1 MSENQSSDNPTPE
14 NQILENTAAENL
26 MPRPEP
32 GEVSVTVLPDETSNS
47 DETKSE
53 ENSGSTVRSN
63 SASRVR
69 SASKVSSSSASKVK
83 TTIDEALN
91 DYYKLKSKYESDYQE
106 KYIKPILRSTDKSK
120 REKRL
125 EYQKLPKA
133 ECVNCKRN
141 VGTIFTIEIDSTEY
155 SRTFIATCGDLD
167 DPCPLDINF
176 DYTFRNEL
184 NKEIF
189 DADHDINEIKNKI
202 IIDKNNMM
210 FGYVDQTK
218 AVASFNVNTS
228 ELKTI
233 TEGAG
238 FIMDINIQ
246 LNDNPVK
253 KDLIKSSEDKLGVE
267 FLLPFK
273 DMIKTFDQTG
283 NTEVLNK
290 AVKFYVDEMVP
301 LITTIRNLKYE
312 VCYVDFV
319 ENKDLEDKTEK
330 GDMNF
335 LIQKKNSLYNLE
347 YTLYGSDEVKSF
359 VKGITGPGRAKTRK
373 LHQEPDQIHKKTRKL
388 RPAIELVEE
397 VDEEKEIVAP
407 KTREKQTVAELY
419 PDLYKRVEG
428 EIMPQRGPGGWYWEN
443 EDGQTDMTYQRT
455 WDSLSPEYQAALS
468 QDEEWMKK
476 TLDYFVEFANLKRA
490 NKVPYISNR
499 EFVHPDGLLLPPQKT
514 GENEYD
520 YGNTVYNKILNEA
533 KSGIWLTF
541 LPKSDKNVDASKYN
555 QYLNALASILGN
567 KLKFTNYSLI

>member
-14 NQILENTAAENL
+14 NQILENTAAENI

-184 NKEIF
+184 NKEIL